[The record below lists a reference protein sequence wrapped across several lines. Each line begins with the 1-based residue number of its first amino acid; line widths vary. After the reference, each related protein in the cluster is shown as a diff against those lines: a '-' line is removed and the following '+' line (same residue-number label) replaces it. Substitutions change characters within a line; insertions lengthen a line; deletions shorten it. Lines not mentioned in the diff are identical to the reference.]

1 MAAPININANLN
13 LNSASINAS
22 AKQVQQALGRITGQA
37 SEFQKSLDAS
47 TARVFA
53 FGATTA
59 VINGVT
65 QSFKALV
72 STTVNVQ
79 AKLTEINSILGAGA
93 KEFNQY
99 RNSIFNVAKQTGQ
112 SFDTVAGGAAEL
124 ARQGLGAEESAK
136 RLKAALILTRI
147 SGLGAEQSVKALTA
161 AMNGFTSAGLTAEQ
175 IVNKIVAVDTAFAV
189 SAQDLA
195 DGFSRAGSTAEDA
208 GVKFEELLALITAV
222 EQRTARGGA
231 VIGNAFKS
239 IFTRIS
245 RGSTI
250 DQLKELGVAINAN
263 QTGIQKLKALSQALE
278 NISDPTIASE
288 IKELAGGVF
297 QINVVSSTLKD
308 LSSETSVFGKA
319 TKTAFSEGNAAMEK
333 NAFLQE
339 DLLAKLNVLT
349 VTVTSLGERLGNLTI
364 GPALKSLLSLGTSLA
379 EGIDKALVPDKG
391 NKFVQGLFS
400 IIGKFIS
407 GPGLAIFSV
416 AFFKI
421 FKMVLK
427 FAKDGFKSLMQMGSA
442 AEKVKN
448 IEGGIVDL
456 LQRDLGLR
464 KKLENSSLTQAQKEK
479 AVLDAIKQQ
488 NTLLK
493 AQQQIVTNIAAVA
506 RKGGVTGFSST
517 TGSFRGKKGRRFAAG
532 GEGQMEPDLMTALV
546 NESRDAPRGASPFVT
561 NFRGKP
567 AVMNTA
573 EAQVK
578 IGGRE
583 EILTQDQIPR
593 FNQGT
598 RGVQSKGK
606 YAFLVPQIGA
616 RGILPSSTVKGKKF
630 AGGAAVRGP
639 QKNKIQGAS
648 DTSEANLEGKIQKNL
663 FSSAAKWTQKLMP
676 LGRKASYNDV
686 QRGFK
691 GVAGAKGALKS
702 AVGSAFEVGIT
713 KSLDYHAAGRENA
726 GDFDIRGGANISR
739 IQELFGIKERIAD
752 FKASQSR
759 GNISSF
765 YSKVGR
771 ENAAN
776 KEGKQTKAQSNAVAL
791 KRAEERDRR
800 KNPQFYT
807 GSGKLKNTSGAML
820 ARSTRMAGSLRRF
833 KNIQNY
839 AKGSTSKS
847 KLFGGGM
854 KKRDRKR
861 KVSIDVRKNRF
872 KNSRLGQGINSMKS
886 QGGLAGGFAL
896 SAVSTGLDS
905 FTKSSKEAAKELRE
919 MGQSA
924 RASSMD
930 FKAGLSQA
938 SSGTVNMAA
947 TGAMAFGKKGAI
959 GGAAIGTIMS
969 MMDSNKKILA
979 AMKAEKEF
987 EKPSSNFAVLKEL
1000 ERRTPNFMNANVA
1013 SADPK
1018 ATRQFVGFGQLQ
1030 NSFDK
1035 AVKDTG
1041 IAALD
1046 FMSTLNVAR
1055 EQLKSS
1061 DKKDQKQ
1068 GRSTFHGVAMLMER
1082 IAGDKDLQSD
1092 MINLKQMRGQQ
1103 LGEEGVA
1110 GRFQK
1115 SMVAKAKSMEQ
1126 RDFVTSKL
1134 SNQTSG
1140 RFSDIFQGRQD
1151 VASGIVETGA
1161 AFSEVKKIEDAIEAQ
1176 PNLAGPLAEALKEA
1190 QESFKDSVLKTGTT
1204 LAKRRLDISNRLVE
1218 NEKKR
1223 LALSSQITSDR
1234 VSSISSGVKEGAI
1247 DLDLITEFKDKFK
1260 NLTSDED
1267 RATLITDYQDQ
1278 VSSQGSTQ
1286 AMKDQLLKM
1295 AGIGVKGGTVNPE
1308 DLARIQFNT
1317 RYEGGT
1323 PEMRKEVMASGAA
1336 GQAQK
1341 EIGVLDDISESLKI
1355 EKENIKGKLQK
1366 FALAFDIKDDPDLLS
1381 NVLEISESLNNVGA
1395 NFKKLEEV
1403 SKKLSDVG
1411 SSVLDQAKGTNDLI
1425 IKNKE
1430 DRDVIAA
1437 RVTEKM
1443 AGIKDMINKITGG
1456 LDEIGF

>member
-13 LNSASINAS
+13 LNPASINAS

-72 STTVNVQ
+72 STTINVQ

-112 SFDTVAGGAAEL
+112 SFNTVAGGAAEL

-147 SGLGAEQSVKALTA
+147 SGLSAEQSVKALTA

-250 DQLKELGVAINAN
+250 EQLKELGVAINAN

-278 NISDPTIASE
+278 NVADPTIASE

-364 GPALKSLLSLGTSLA
+364 GPALKSILSLGTSLA
-379 EGIDKALVPDKG
+379 EGLDKALDPEKG
-391 NKFVQGLFS
+391 NAFVKGLFS

-479 AVLDAIKQQ
+479 AVLDAIKKQ
-488 NTLLK
+488 NALLK

-546 NESRDAPRGASPFVT
+546 NESREAPRGASPFVT

-567 AVMNTA
+567 AVMNTS

-583 EILTQDQIPR
+583 EILTQNQIPR
-593 FNQGT
+593 FNKGT
-598 RGVQSKGK
+598 KGDK
-606 YAFLVPQIGA
+606 FVMLTPKIDEVGSFGPMTVDKKKHNFKHPV
-616 RGILPSSTVKGKKF
+616 RGIRSSQLKSISDKEENSIEAKVKKTMFKE
-630 AGGAAVRGP
+630 
-639 QKNKIQGAS
+639 AS
-648 DTSEANLEGKIQKNL
+648 Q
-663 FSSAAKWTQKLMP
+663 WTQRIRP
-676 LGRKASYNDV
+676 LNKSAPVSEIEK
-686 QRGFK
+686 GFNTI
-691 GVAGAKGALKS
+691 GGAKGALS
-702 AVGSAFEVGIT
+702 AAVGSAFEVGIK
-713 KSLDYHAAGRENA
+713 KSLGYESRERDAG
-726 GDFDIRGGANISR
+726 GDFDVRGGKNLGMIKK
-739 IQELFGIKERIAD
+739 LFGINQSIAD
-752 FKASQSR
+752 MKSTSSYGNQQSFVRKVRRELGAGAFTKKEADKQRANQTQAALKKAGLGLADKSP
-759 GNISSF
+759 
-765 YSKVGR
+765 
-771 ENAAN
+771 AALAIRRRILL
-776 KEGKQTKAQSNAVAL
+776 QTKSSQLASNQPI
-791 KRAEERDRR
+791 K
-800 KNPQFYT
+800 
-807 GSGKLKNTSGAML
+807 
-820 ARSTRMAGSLRRF
+820 
-833 KNIQNY
+833 NY
-839 AKGSTSKS
+839 AKGSNS

-854 KKRDRKR
+854 KKAGLRKR
-861 KVSIDVRKNRF
+861 I
-872 KNSRLGQGINSMKS
+872 SRSRVGKTVGSLGSKTGSL
-886 QGGLAGGFAL
+886 GAGFGLSAAAAGLDAL
-896 SAVSTGLDS
+896 SESAKQAGNSTQAAALSLTSSATS
-905 FTKSSKEAAKELRE
+905 F
-919 MGQSA
+919 
-924 RASSMD
+924 
-930 FKAGLSQA
+930 
-938 SSGTVNMAA
+938 AA
-947 TGAMAFGKKGAI
+947 TGAMIAGPW
-959 GGAAIGTIMS
+959 GAAAGIIIGLGKSIF
-969 MMDSNKKILA
+969 DSYNKLGDLREADIESSIANPSFMVQKALQDQSQAFKDLGLKSGINNRKGEDIGLIGFRTLEKALKEAAEKVGDDSLDIGKQLRKAADLVAKEGSYDAIKGFRNILEASKKILA
-979 AMKAEKEF
+979 DDSIANSIKKLEALTTKQFGKEGAAQQLMDF
-987 EKPSSNFAVLKEL
+987 TSSNSQQMEIRKGLSAGNGKFSSTLQARQGVTSSISE
-1000 ERRTPNFMNANVA
+1000 TA
-1013 SADPK
+1013 SAFSKVKGIERDILKNPSRKGELSESLEEASK
-1018 ATRQFVGFGQLQ
+1018 AYR
-1030 NSFDK
+1030 
-1035 AVKDTG
+1035 
-1041 IAALD
+1041 
-1046 FMSTLNVAR
+1046 
-1055 EQLKSS
+1055 
-1061 DKKDQKQ
+1061 
-1068 GRSTFHGVAMLMER
+1068 
-1082 IAGDKDLQSD
+1082 
-1092 MINLKQMRGQQ
+1092 
-1103 LGEEGVA
+1103 
-1110 GRFQK
+1110 
-1115 SMVAKAKSMEQ
+1115 
-1126 RDFVTSKL
+1126 
-1134 SNQTSG
+1134 
-1140 RFSDIFQGRQD
+1140 
-1151 VASGIVETGA
+1151 
-1161 AFSEVKKIEDAIEAQ
+1161 
-1176 PNLAGPLAEALKEA
+1176 
-1190 QESFKDSVLKTGTT
+1190 DSVLKTSLT
-1204 LAKRRLDISNRLVE
+1204 LQQRQIDISNQLVA
-1218 NEKKR
+1218 NEQKR
-1223 LALSSQITSDR
+1223 LELARQITADR
-1234 VSSISSGVKEGAI
+1234 VSSISNSVKQGPI
-1247 DLDLITEFKDKFK
+1247 NLDLIEEFQDKFK

-1267 RATLITDYQDQ
+1267 RATLITDFQDQ
-1278 VSSQGSTQ
+1278 VSSKGSTPE
-1286 AMKDQLLKM
+1286 MRDQLLKM
-1295 AGIGVKGGTVNPE
+1295 AGIGVKGGTVSPK
-1308 DLARIQFNT
+1308 DLARIQGQTGFFGG
-1317 RYEGGT
+1317 EGLDGGRDKAIEGLMSTTSGSQTQKELGVLSEIDASLKAENEKLKSRITQFAETFDGT
-1323 PEMRKEVMASGAA
+1323 AIQTEIKNIADSLSGASDNFKTLETVSKDLSA
-1336 GQAQK
+1336 IAFTVMNDSEFYANSLEQERQKRSELQA
-1341 EIGVLDDISESLKI
+1341 EVFSSV
-1355 EKENIKGKLQK
+1355 ENIKKQ
-1366 FALAFDIKDDPDLLS
+1366 
-1381 NVLEISESLNNVGA
+1381 IS
-1395 NFKKLEEV
+1395 
-1403 SKKLSDVG
+1403 
-1411 SSVLDQAKGTNDLI
+1411 QMT
-1425 IKNKE
+1425 
-1430 DRDVIAA
+1430 
-1437 RVTEKM
+1437 
-1443 AGIKDMINKITGG
+1443 G
-1456 LDEIGF
+1456 LDL

>member
-13 LNSASINAS
+13 LNPASINAS

-79 AKLTEINSILGAGA
+79 ARLTEINSILGAGA

-308 LSSETSVFGKA
+308 LSSETSVFGEA
-319 TKTAFSEGNAAMEK
+319 TKTAFSEGNAAIEK

-364 GPALKSLLSLGTSLA
+364 GPALKSLLSLSTSLA
-379 EGIDKALVPDKG
+379 EGLDKALDPEKG
-391 NKFVQGLFS
+391 NVFVKGLFS
-400 IIGKFIS
+400 VIGKFIS
-407 GPGLAIFSV
+407 GPGLAIFSI

-488 NTLLK
+488 NALLK

-517 TGSFRGKKGRRFAAG
+517 TGSFRGKKGRRFASG

-546 NESRDAPRGASPFVT
+546 NESRAAPRGASPFVT

-567 AVMNTA
+567 AVMNTS

-593 FNQGT
+593 FNKGT
-598 RGVQSKGK
+598 KGDK
-606 YAFLVPQIGA
+606 FVMLTPKIDEGQIVRKSFG
-616 RGILPSSTVKGKKF
+616 PMTVDKKKHNFKHPVKGIRSSQLKSISDKEENSIEEKVKKTMF
-630 AGGAAVRGP
+630 
-639 QKNKIQGAS
+639 KEAS
-648 DTSEANLEGKIQKNL
+648 Q
-663 FSSAAKWTQKLMP
+663 WTQRIRP
-676 LGRKASYNDV
+676 LDKSAPVSEIEK
-686 QRGFK
+686 GFNTI
-691 GVAGAKGALKS
+691 GGAKGALS
-702 AVGSAFEVGIT
+702 AAVGSAFEVGIK
-713 KSLDYHAAGRENA
+713 KSLGYESRERDAG
-726 GDFDIRGGANISR
+726 GDFDVRGGKNLGMIKK
-739 IQELFGIKERIAD
+739 LFGINQNIAD
-752 FKASQSR
+752 MKSTSSYGNQQSFVRKVRRELGAGAFTKKEADRQRANQTQAALEKAGLGLSDKSP
-759 GNISSF
+759 
-765 YSKVGR
+765 
-771 ENAAN
+771 AALAIRRRIRL
-776 KEGKQTKAQSNAVAL
+776 QTKSSQLASNQPI
-791 KRAEERDRR
+791 K
-800 KNPQFYT
+800 
-807 GSGKLKNTSGAML
+807 
-820 ARSTRMAGSLRRF
+820 
-833 KNIQNY
+833 NY
-839 AKGSTSKS
+839 AKGSMPIGPPRGVGNVKINQVDDTPKSKS
-847 KLFGGGM
+847 KNISSGLGAGFG
-854 KKRDRKR
+854 
-861 KVSIDVRKNRF
+861 
-872 KNSRLGQGINSMKS
+872 
-886 QGGLAGGFAL
+886 L
-896 SAVSTGLDS
+896 SAVAVGLDALS
-905 FTKSSKEAAKELRE
+905 E
-919 MGQSA
+919 SA
-924 RASSMD
+924 N
-930 FKAGLSQA
+930 KAGNSMQGAALSVT
-938 SSGTVNMAA
+938 SSATSLAA
-947 TGAMAFGKKGAI
+947 TGAMVAGPLGAFAGALLGIGKAAFDAEMNISKSRKFEREAKQANPSFLVQQALQDQSQSFKDLGLKSGINNRKGEDIGLIGFNVLEKALKEAAVKVGDDSLDISKQLKKAADLVAKEGSADAI
-959 GGAAIGTIMS
+959 KGFKNILEAS
-969 MMDSNKKILA
+969 KKILA
-979 AMKAEKEF
+979 DDSIANSIKRLEALTTKQFGKEGAAQQLMDF
-987 EKPSSNFAVLKEL
+987 TSSNSQQMGIRKGL
-1000 ERRTPNFMNANVA
+1000 
-1013 SADPK
+1013 SA
-1018 ATRQFVGFGQLQ
+1018 G
-1030 NSFDK
+1030 N
-1035 AVKDTG
+1035 
-1041 IAALD
+1041 
-1046 FMSTLNVAR
+1046 
-1055 EQLKSS
+1055 
-1061 DKKDQKQ
+1061 
-1068 GRSTFHGVAMLMER
+1068 
-1082 IAGDKDLQSD
+1082 
-1092 MINLKQMRGQQ
+1092 
-1103 LGEEGVA
+1103 
-1110 GRFQK
+1110 
-1115 SMVAKAKSMEQ
+1115 
-1126 RDFVTSKL
+1126 
-1134 SNQTSG
+1134 G
-1140 RFSDIFQGRQD
+1140 RFSSTLQARQGVTSSISD
-1151 VASGIVETGA
+1151 TAA
-1161 AFSEVKKIEDAIEAQ
+1161 AFSKVKGIERDILKNPSRKDELSESLQEASK
-1176 PNLAGPLAEALKEA
+1176 AYR
-1190 QESFKDSVLKTGTT
+1190 DSVLKTSLT
-1204 LAKRRLDISNRLVE
+1204 LQQRQIDISNQLVA
-1218 NEKKR
+1218 NEQKR
-1223 LALSSQITSDR
+1223 LELARQITADR
-1234 VSSISSGVKEGAI
+1234 VSSISQGVKGGAI
-1247 DLDLITEFKDKFK
+1247 DLDLITEFQDKIK

-1267 RATLITDYQDQ
+1267 RATLITDFQDQ

-1295 AGIGVKGGTVNPE
+1295 AGIGVKGGAVSPE
-1308 DLARIQFNT
+1308 DLARIQLNT
-1317 RYEGGT
+1317 RFEGGT
-1323 PEMRKEVMASGAA
+1323 PELREQAMASGAA

-1341 EIGVLDDISESLKI
+1341 EVGVLSEIDASLKAEN
-1355 EKENIKGKLQK
+1355 EKLKSRITQFAETFDGAAIQTEIQNIADSLSGASDNFKTLETVSKDLSAIAFTVMNDSEFYANSLEQERQKRAELQAEVFSSVENIKKHISQMTG
-1366 FALAFDIKDDPDLLS
+1366 FD
-1381 NVLEISESLNNVGA
+1381 
-1395 NFKKLEEV
+1395 F
-1403 SKKLSDVG
+1403 
-1411 SSVLDQAKGTNDLI
+1411 
-1425 IKNKE
+1425 
-1430 DRDVIAA
+1430 
-1437 RVTEKM
+1437 
-1443 AGIKDMINKITGG
+1443 
-1456 LDEIGF
+1456 

>member
-13 LNSASINAS
+13 LNPASINAS

-72 STTVNVQ
+72 STTINVQ

-364 GPALKSLLSLGTSLA
+364 GPALKSILSLGTSLA
-379 EGIDKALVPDKG
+379 EGLDKALDPEKG
-391 NKFVQGLFS
+391 NTFIKGLFS
-400 IIGKFIS
+400 IIGKFIA
-407 GPGLAIFSV
+407 GPGLAIFSI

-506 RKGGVTGFSST
+506 RKGGVTGFSPT

-532 GEGQMEPDLMTALV
+532 GEGQMEPDLMTAFV

-567 AVMNTA
+567 AVMNTS

-593 FNQGT
+593 FNRGT
-598 RGVQSKGK
+598 RGIQSKGK
-606 YAFLVPQIGA
+606 YAFLVPQIGT

-630 AGGAAVRGP
+630 AGGATVRGP
-639 QKNKIQGAS
+639 QRNKIKGVS
-648 DTSEANLEGKIQKNL
+648 DTSEANLEGKIEKNL

-691 GVAGAKGALKS
+691 GIAGAKGALKS

-713 KSLDYHAAGRENA
+713 KSLDYQAAGRENA
-726 GDFDIRGGANISR
+726 GDFDVRGGANISR

-759 GNISSF
+759 GNRSSF

-807 GSGKLKNTSGAML
+807 SSGKLKNTSGAML
-820 ARSTRMAGSLRRF
+820 SRSARMAGSLKRF

-839 AKGSTSKS
+839 AKGSLPIGPPRGVGNVRINQVNDTPKPKSKS
-847 KLFGGGM
+847 SGLAAGFGLSAAAVGLDALSESANNAG
-854 KKRDRKR
+854 
-861 KVSIDVRKNRF
+861 
-872 KNSRLGQGINSMKS
+872 NSMQGAALSVTSSATSLASTGAMVAGPLGAFAGALLGIGKAAFDAEKKISEARKFETEAKMPNPAYIVSQILQDKS
-886 QGGLAGGFAL
+886 QGF
-896 SAVSTGLDS
+896 
-905 FTKSSKEAAKELRE
+905 
-919 MGQSA
+919 
-924 RASSMD
+924 
-930 FKAGLSQA
+930 
-938 SSGTVNMAA
+938 
-947 TGAMAFGKKGAI
+947 
-959 GGAAIGTIMS
+959 
-969 MMDSNKKILA
+969 
-979 AMKAEKEF
+979 
-987 EKPSSNFAVLKEL
+987 
-1000 ERRTPNFMNANVA
+1000 
-1013 SADPK
+1013 
-1018 ATRQFVGFGQLQ
+1018 
-1030 NSFDK
+1030 
-1035 AVKDTG
+1035 
-1041 IAALD
+1041 
-1046 FMSTLNVAR
+1046 
-1055 EQLKSS
+1055 
-1061 DKKDQKQ
+1061 
-1068 GRSTFHGVAMLMER
+1068 
-1082 IAGDKDLQSD
+1082 KDLGLQ
-1092 MINLKQMRGQQ
+1092 
-1103 LGEEGVA
+1103 
-1110 GRFQK
+1110 
-1115 SMVAKAKSMEQ
+1115 
-1126 RDFVTSKL
+1126 
-1134 SNQTSG
+1134 
-1140 RFSDIFQGRQD
+1140 
-1151 VASGIVETGA
+1151 SGINNREGKDIGLIGFTTL
-1161 AFSEVKKIEDAIEAQ
+1161 EK
-1176 PNLAGPLAEALKEA
+1176 ALKEA
-1190 QESFKDSVLKTGTT
+1190 AGKIGDDSLDISKEVRKAAERLTSAKSGSRGDEIKAFQKILEASQKILGDASIGNSVKNLEALTTKQFGKEGAAQQLMDFTSSNSQQMGIRNGLSAGNGKFSSTLQARQGVTSSISDTASAFSKVKGIERDILKNPSREGELSASLQEASKAYRDSVLKTSLT
-1204 LAKRRLDISNRLVE
+1204 LQQRQIDISNQLVA
-1218 NEKKR
+1218 NEQKR
-1223 LALSSQITSDR
+1223 LELATQITADR
-1234 VSSISSGVKEGAI
+1234 VSSISGSVKGGAI
-1247 DLDLITEFKDKFK
+1247 DLDLITEFQDKFK

-1267 RATLITDYQDQ
+1267 RATLITDFQDQ
-1278 VSSQGSTQ
+1278 VGSQGSTQ

-1295 AGIGVKGGTVNPE
+1295 AGIGVKGGAVSPE
-1308 DLARIQFNT
+1308 DLARIQSNT
-1317 RYEGGT
+1317 QFKGGT
-1323 PEMRKEVMASGAA
+1323 PEMREKLLASGAA
-1336 GQAQK
+1336 GQTQK
-1341 EIGVLDDISESLKI
+1341 ELGVLSEIDASLKAEN
-1355 EKENIKGKLQK
+1355 EKLKSRITQFAETFDGAAIQTEIQNIAGSLSGASDNFKTLETVSKDLSAIAFTVMNDTEFYANSLEQEKQKRSELQAEVFSSVENIKKQISQMTG
-1366 FALAFDIKDDPDLLS
+1366 FDL
-1381 NVLEISESLNNVGA
+1381 
-1395 NFKKLEEV
+1395 
-1403 SKKLSDVG
+1403 
-1411 SSVLDQAKGTNDLI
+1411 
-1425 IKNKE
+1425 
-1430 DRDVIAA
+1430 
-1437 RVTEKM
+1437 
-1443 AGIKDMINKITGG
+1443 
-1456 LDEIGF
+1456 

>member
-13 LNSASINAS
+13 LNPASINAS

-364 GPALKSLLSLGTSLA
+364 GPALKSILSLGTSLA
-379 EGIDKALVPDKG
+379 EGLDKALDPEKG
-391 NKFVQGLFS
+391 NTFVKGLFS
-400 IIGKFIS
+400 IIGKFIA

-517 TGSFRGKKGRRFAAG
+517 TGSFKGKKGRRFAAG

-546 NESRDAPRGASPFVT
+546 NESRAAPRGASPFVT

-567 AVMNTA
+567 AVMNTS

-593 FNQGT
+593 FNKGT
-598 RGVQSKGK
+598 KGDK
-606 YAFLVPQIGA
+606 FVMLTPKIDEVGSFGPMTVDKKKHNFKHPV
-616 RGILPSSTVKGKKF
+616 RGIRSSQLKSISDKEENSIEAKVKKTMFKE
-630 AGGAAVRGP
+630 
-639 QKNKIQGAS
+639 AS
-648 DTSEANLEGKIQKNL
+648 Q
-663 FSSAAKWTQKLMP
+663 WTQRIRP
-676 LGRKASYNDV
+676 LNKSAPVSEIEK
-686 QRGFK
+686 GFNTI
-691 GVAGAKGALKS
+691 GGAKGALS
-702 AVGSAFEVGIT
+702 AAVGSAFEVGIK
-713 KSLDYHAAGRENA
+713 KSLGYESRERDAG
-726 GDFDIRGGANISR
+726 GDFDVRGGKNLGMIKK
-739 IQELFGIKERIAD
+739 LFGINQNIAD
-752 FKASQSR
+752 MKSTSSYGNQQSFVRKVRRELGAGAFTKKEANAQRANQTQAALKKAGLGLSDKSP
-759 GNISSF
+759 
-765 YSKVGR
+765 
-771 ENAAN
+771 AALAIRRRIRL
-776 KEGKQTKAQSNAVAL
+776 QTKSSQLASNQPI
-791 KRAEERDRR
+791 K
-800 KNPQFYT
+800 
-807 GSGKLKNTSGAML
+807 
-820 ARSTRMAGSLRRF
+820 
-833 KNIQNY
+833 NY
-839 AKGSTSKS
+839 AKGSLPIGPPRGVGKVKINVADEPMTRGQKFKSSLSKT
-847 KLFGGGM
+847 
-854 KKRDRKR
+854 
-861 KVSIDVRKNRF
+861 
-872 KNSRLGQGINSMKS
+872 
-886 QGGLAGGFAL
+886 GGLGAGFGLSAAAAGLDVLSESAKKAGNSTQAAAL
-896 SAVSTGLDS
+896 SLTSSATS
-905 FTKSSKEAAKELRE
+905 F
-919 MGQSA
+919 
-924 RASSMD
+924 
-930 FKAGLSQA
+930 
-938 SSGTVNMAA
+938 AA
-947 TGAMAFGKKGAI
+947 TGAMIAGPW
-959 GGAAIGTIMS
+959 GAAVGTIIS
-969 MMDSNKKILA
+969 LGKSIFDSNKKLRDSA
-979 AMKAEKEF
+979 ATDAESAKAN
-987 EKPSSNFAVLKEL
+987 PSFLVQQALQDQS
-1000 ERRTPNFMNANVA
+1000 
-1013 SADPK
+1013 
-1018 ATRQFVGFGQLQ
+1018 QGF
-1030 NSFDK
+1030 
-1035 AVKDTG
+1035 KDLG
-1041 IAALD
+1041 
-1046 FMSTLNVAR
+1046 
-1055 EQLKSS
+1055 LKSGINNREG
-1061 DKKDQKQ
+1061 KDI
-1068 GRSTFHGVAMLMER
+1068 GLIGF
-1082 IAGDKDLQSD
+1082 
-1092 MINLKQMRGQQ
+1092 
-1103 LGEEGVA
+1103 
-1110 GRFQK
+1110 
-1115 SMVAKAKSMEQ
+1115 
-1126 RDFVTSKL
+1126 
-1134 SNQTSG
+1134 
-1140 RFSDIFQGRQD
+1140 D
-1151 VASGIVETGA
+1151 VLT
-1161 AFSEVKKIEDAIEAQ
+1161 K
-1176 PNLAGPLAEALKEA
+1176 ALKEA
-1190 QESFKDSVLKTGTT
+1190 AGKVGDDSLDIGKQLKKAADRVAKEGSADAIKGFTNILEASKKILADDSIANSVKRLEALTKKQFGKEGAAQQLMDFTSGNSQQMEIRKGLSAGNGRFSSALQARQGVTSSISDTAAAFSKVKGIERDILKNPSREGELSQSLEEASKAYRDSVLKTSLT
-1204 LAKRRLDISNRLVE
+1204 LQQRQIDISNQLVA
-1218 NEKKR
+1218 NEQKR
-1223 LALSSQITSDR
+1223 LELATQITADR
-1234 VSSISSGVKEGAI
+1234 VSSISGSVKGGAI
-1247 DLDLITEFKDKFK
+1247 DLDLITEFQDKFK

-1267 RATLITDYQDQ
+1267 RATLITDFQDQ
-1278 VSSQGSTQ
+1278 VGSQGSTQ

-1295 AGIGVKGGTVNPE
+1295 AGIGVKGGAVSPE
-1308 DLARIQFNT
+1308 DLARIQSNT
-1317 RYEGGT
+1317 QFKGGT
-1323 PEMRKEVMASGAA
+1323 PEMREKLLASGAA
-1336 GQAQK
+1336 GQTQK
-1341 EIGVLDDISESLKI
+1341 ELGVLSEIDASLKAEN
-1355 EKENIKGKLQK
+1355 EKLKSRITQFAETFDGAAIQTEIQNIADSLSGASDNFKTLETVSKDLSAIAFTVMNDSEFYANSLEQERQKRSELQAEVFSSVENIKKQISQMTG
-1366 FALAFDIKDDPDLLS
+1366 FDL
-1381 NVLEISESLNNVGA
+1381 
-1395 NFKKLEEV
+1395 
-1403 SKKLSDVG
+1403 
-1411 SSVLDQAKGTNDLI
+1411 
-1425 IKNKE
+1425 
-1430 DRDVIAA
+1430 
-1437 RVTEKM
+1437 
-1443 AGIKDMINKITGG
+1443 
-1456 LDEIGF
+1456 

>member
-13 LNSASINAS
+13 LNPASINAS

-147 SGLGAEQSVKALTA
+147 SGLSAEQSVKALTA

-250 DQLKELGVAINAN
+250 EQLKELGVAINAN

-278 NISDPTIASE
+278 NVADPTIASE

-364 GPALKSLLSLGTSLA
+364 GPALKSILSLGTSLA
-379 EGIDKALVPDKG
+379 EGLDKALDPEKG
-391 NKFVQGLFS
+391 NAFVKGLFS

-479 AVLDAIKQQ
+479 AVLDAIKKQ
-488 NTLLK
+488 NALLK

-506 RKGGVTGFSST
+506 RKGGVTGFSPT

-532 GEGQMEPDLMTALV
+532 GQGQMEPDLMTALV

-567 AVMNTA
+567 AVMNTS

-593 FNQGT
+593 FNKGT
-598 RGVQSKGK
+598 RGIQSKGK
-606 YAFLVPQIGA
+606 YAFLVPQIGV
-616 RGILPSSTVKGKKF
+616 RGILPSSTIKGKKF
-630 AGGAAVRGP
+630 AGGASVRGP
-639 QKNKIQGAS
+639 QKSKIQGAS
-648 DTSEANLEGKIQKNL
+648 DTSEANLEGKIEKNL

-691 GVAGAKGALKS
+691 GIAGAKGALKS

-713 KSLDYHAAGRENA
+713 KSLDYQAAGRENA
-726 GDFDIRGGANISR
+726 GDFDVRGGANISR

-776 KEGKQTKAQSNAVAL
+776 KKGKQTKAQSNAVAL

-807 GSGKLKNTSGAML
+807 SSGKLKNTSGAML
-820 ARSTRMAGSLRRF
+820 SRSARMAGSLKRF

-839 AKGSTSKS
+839 AKGSLPIGPPRGVGKVRINQVDDTPKSKS
-847 KLFGGGM
+847 RSISSGLGAGFG
-854 KKRDRKR
+854 
-861 KVSIDVRKNRF
+861 
-872 KNSRLGQGINSMKS
+872 
-886 QGGLAGGFAL
+886 L
-896 SAVSTGLDS
+896 SAVAVGLDALS
-905 FTKSSKEAAKELRE
+905 ESANNAGNSMQGAALSVTSSATSL
-919 MGQSA
+919 
-924 RASSMD
+924 
-930 FKAGLSQA
+930 
-938 SSGTVNMAA
+938 AA
-947 TGAMAFGKKGAI
+947 TGAMVAGPLGAFAGALLGIGKAAFDADRKITEARKFEIEARMPSPSFMVQEALQGQSQAFKDLGLKSGINNRKGEDIGLIGFDVLTKALKEAAEKVGDDSLDISKQLKMASDRVAKEGSYDAI
-959 GGAAIGTIMS
+959 KGFTNILEAS
-969 MMDSNKKILA
+969 KKILA
-979 AMKAEKEF
+979 DDSIANSIKKLEAITTKQFGKEGAAQQLIDF
-987 EKPSSNFAVLKEL
+987 TSSNSQQMEIRKGLSAGNGKFSSTLQARQGVTSSISE
-1000 ERRTPNFMNANVA
+1000 TA
-1013 SADPK
+1013 SAFSKVKGIERDILKNPSREGELSESLEEASK
-1018 ATRQFVGFGQLQ
+1018 AYR
-1030 NSFDK
+1030 
-1035 AVKDTG
+1035 
-1041 IAALD
+1041 
-1046 FMSTLNVAR
+1046 
-1055 EQLKSS
+1055 
-1061 DKKDQKQ
+1061 
-1068 GRSTFHGVAMLMER
+1068 
-1082 IAGDKDLQSD
+1082 
-1092 MINLKQMRGQQ
+1092 
-1103 LGEEGVA
+1103 
-1110 GRFQK
+1110 
-1115 SMVAKAKSMEQ
+1115 
-1126 RDFVTSKL
+1126 
-1134 SNQTSG
+1134 
-1140 RFSDIFQGRQD
+1140 
-1151 VASGIVETGA
+1151 
-1161 AFSEVKKIEDAIEAQ
+1161 
-1176 PNLAGPLAEALKEA
+1176 
-1190 QESFKDSVLKTGTT
+1190 DSVLKTSLT
-1204 LAKRRLDISNRLVE
+1204 LQQRQIDISNQLVA
-1218 NEKKR
+1218 NEQKR
-1223 LALSSQITSDR
+1223 LELARQITADR
-1234 VSSISSGVKEGAI
+1234 VSSISNSVKQGPI
-1247 DLDLITEFKDKFK
+1247 NLDLIEEFQDKFK

-1267 RATLITDYQDQ
+1267 RATLITDFQDQ
-1278 VSSQGSTQ
+1278 VSSKGSTPE
-1286 AMKDQLLKM
+1286 MRDQLLKM
-1295 AGIGVKGGTVNPE
+1295 AGIGVKGGTVSPK
-1308 DLARIQFNT
+1308 DLARIQGQTGFFGG
-1317 RYEGGT
+1317 EGLDGGRDKAIEGLMSTTSGSQTQKELGVLSEIDASLKAENEKLKSRITQFAETFDGT
-1323 PEMRKEVMASGAA
+1323 AIQTEIKNIADSLSGASDNFKTLETVSKDLSA
-1336 GQAQK
+1336 IAFTVMNDSEFYANSLEQERQKRSELQA
-1341 EIGVLDDISESLKI
+1341 EVFSSV
-1355 EKENIKGKLQK
+1355 ENIKKQ
-1366 FALAFDIKDDPDLLS
+1366 
-1381 NVLEISESLNNVGA
+1381 IS
-1395 NFKKLEEV
+1395 
-1403 SKKLSDVG
+1403 
-1411 SSVLDQAKGTNDLI
+1411 QMT
-1425 IKNKE
+1425 
-1430 DRDVIAA
+1430 
-1437 RVTEKM
+1437 
-1443 AGIKDMINKITGG
+1443 G
-1456 LDEIGF
+1456 LDL